1 MADHV
6 ANTANIGGRR
16 RAAARSVL
24 FALGFRPFFLL
35 AGLFAPV
42 AILVWVAIFSGWVSP
57 FVPYPPSLW
66 HAHEMLFGFTAAA
79 VCGFFLTAVPNW
91 TGAPPVSG
99 RPLAALA
106 ALWLAG
112 RIAVWATAFVTPWAA
127 AAIDLSF
134 LPALLAT
141 VLPSLLRGSRKN
153 LVFVAIVAFLVL
165 GNLLFHL
172 EALGIA
178 DTAARGLN
186 FTVDLVALLIT
197 VVGGRVTPAFTQSAL
212 AQRPKDRGRKPPV
225 LVSRLWL
232 NEAAI
237 LSVAAMALTDL
248 FAPNSVEVGWLALLA
263 AVLGAVRLSGWRGLR
278 TLHEPLLWVL
288 HLGYGW
294 LVVGLAVKGVSTLTD
309 VLPATVALH
318 GITIGAIGT
327 MTLGVMSRA
336 SLGHTGRPLHAG
348 RLLAAAY
355 LLITAAAVVRLA
367 APLVAPNRY
376 PESVMLSGGLWIAAF
391 AIFAALFVPVLTAPR
406 ADQRP
411 G

>member
-1 MADHV
+1 VADQTVKAAGIREQGGV
-6 ANTANIGGRR
+6 APRG
-16 RAAARSVL
+16 VL

-35 AGLFAPV
+35 AGLFSPI
-42 AILVWVAIFSGWVSP
+42 AILVWIAIFSGWISP
-57 FVPYPPSLW
+57 FLPYPPSLW

-79 VCGFFLTAVPNW
+79 ICGFFLTAVPNW

-106 ALWLAG
+106 LLWLAG
-112 RIAVWATAFVTPWAA
+112 RIAVWSSPWVTPWAA
-127 AAIDLSF
+127 ALIDLSF
-134 LPALLAT
+134 LPALLAA

-153 LVFVAIVAFLVL
+153 MLFVVIIAFLFL

-172 EALGIA
+172 EAVGMA

-212 AQRPKDRGRKPPV
+212 SQRAQAEGGEAPA

-237 LSVAAMALTDL
+237 LSVALMALSDL
-248 FAPNSVEVGWLALLA
+248 FAQGSAAVGWLALVA
-263 AVLGAVRLSGWRGLR
+263 ALLGAWRLAGWQGLR

-288 HLGYGW
+288 HLGYAW
-294 LVVGLAVKGVSTLTD
+294 VVVGLAVKGVSTLTGI
-309 VLPATVALH
+309 LPATMALH
-318 GITIGAIGT
+318 GITIGGIGT

-336 SLGHTGRPLHAG
+336 SLGHTGRPLHAVG
-348 RLLAAAY
+348 SLALAY
-355 LLITAAAVVRLA
+355 LLISAAAVVRLA
-367 APLVAPNRY
+367 GPLAAPGHYLT
-376 PESVMLSGGLWIAAF
+376 SVILSGALWIAAF
-391 AIFAALFVPVLTAPR
+391 AIFATLFVPILTSPR
-406 ADQRP
+406 IDQRP